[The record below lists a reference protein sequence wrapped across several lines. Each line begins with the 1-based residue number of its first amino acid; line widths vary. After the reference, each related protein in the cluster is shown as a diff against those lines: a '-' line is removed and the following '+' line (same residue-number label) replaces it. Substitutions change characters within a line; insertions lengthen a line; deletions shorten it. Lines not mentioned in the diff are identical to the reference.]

1 MKTRIIL
8 CALVMIIG
16 VSSVTANEGGDV
28 KNVNEK
34 AITSFQKDFKH
45 ATDVNW
51 QSTTK
56 FLKVSFTLNEQV
68 YMAYY
73 SEEGDRLAIAR
84 NISSNELP
92 MGLQADLKNSYPG
105 FWISDLF
112 EIHGK
117 EEAAYYVTI
126 ENADQRITLKSTGL
140 SEWITYKRSEKN

>member
-16 VSSVTANEGGDV
+16 ISSVRANEVG
-28 KNVNEK
+28 NVNEK
-34 AITSFQKDFKH
+34 ALTSFQKDFRH

-51 QSTTK
+51 QSTPK
-56 FLKVSFTLNEQV
+56 FLKVSFTLNGQV

-73 SEEGDRLAIAR
+73 NEDGDRLAIAR
-84 NISSNELP
+84 NITSNELP
-92 MGLQADLKNSYPG
+92 MGLQADLKDSYPG

-126 ENADQRITLKSTGL
+126 ENADYRITLKSTGL